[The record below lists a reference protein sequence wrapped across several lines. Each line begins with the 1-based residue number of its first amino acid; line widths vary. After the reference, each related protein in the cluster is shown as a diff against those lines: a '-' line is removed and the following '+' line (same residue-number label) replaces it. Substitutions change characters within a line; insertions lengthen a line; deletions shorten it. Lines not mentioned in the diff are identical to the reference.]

1 MRHLNGS
8 LRMKEKLWTK
18 DFWAITIV
26 SFIIFFVFYVLLTL
40 LPIYIADRLHA
51 SADKAGLL
59 VTCFLAA
66 AIVIRPFAGQWVG
79 RKYSNKKI
87 LVLSSLAFLVITALY
102 PVCHSI
108 ESLLFIRVLH
118 GITFGVITT
127 VKGTI
132 SARLIPASRRGEGIS
147 FFSLA
152 MGLAMVVGPWIGLNM
167 ARWDAFTAAF
177 WLCSA
182 VAALGIVL
190 SLIVTVPPVIRH
202 ADGSKPNL
210 GFAAMFDR
218 AALPFALVTFFMT
231 FSYAGVSAFLAL
243 YARELDLMAAASN
256 FLLCYAIFL
265 MICRTFTGNICDK
278 KGPKY
283 VVFPC
288 LLAFTIGLVAL
299 GYTNGSI
306 MMIISGG
313 LIGIGYG
320 SVTPV
325 FQTQIISSVEPHKIG
340 VANSL
345 FFNAMDAGMAIG
357 AFIMGMMVE
366 SVGYR
371 MIYVAGAV
379 LVVLAGALYAVQMKK
394 RGVMPLVST
403 SELH

>member
-1 MRHLNGS
+1 
-8 LRMKEKLWTK
+8 MKEKLWTK
-18 DFWAITIV
+18 DFWAITII

-40 LPIYIADRLHA
+40 LPIYISDHLHA
-51 SADKAGLL
+51 SPDKAGLL
-59 VTCFLAA
+59 VTLFLIA
-66 AIVIRPFAGQWVG
+66 AIVIRPFAGQWVA
-79 RKYSNKKI
+79 KYSNKAI
-87 LVLSSLAFLVITALY
+87 LVLSSLAFLLVTAMY
-102 PVCHSI
+102 PFCQSI

-167 ARWDAFTAAF
+167 ARREAFAPAF
-177 WLCSA
+177 WLCAA

-190 SLIVTVPPVIRH
+190 SLMMTVPSILRH
-202 ADGSKPNL
+202 ADGVKAKM

-218 AALPFALVTFFMT
+218 AAIPFALVTFFMT

-243 YARELDLMAAASN
+243 YARELNLMSAASN
-256 FLLCYAIFL
+256 FLLCYAVFL

-299 GYTNGSI
+299 GFSQGSV
-306 MMIISGG
+306 MMIVSGA

-325 FQTQIISSVEPHKIG
+325 FQTQIISSVEQHKIG

-345 FFNAMDAGMAIG
+345 FFNAMDAGLALG
-357 AFIMGMMVE
+357 AFVMGMMVAHT
-366 SVGYR
+366 GYR
-371 MIYVAGAV
+371 TIYLLGALLVVVAG
-379 LVVLAGALYAVQMKK
+379 GIYALQMKG
-394 RGVMPLVST
+394 RSDVRLVSAK
-403 SELH
+403 ELH

>member
-1 MRHLNGS
+1 
-8 LRMKEKLWTK
+8 
-18 DFWAITIV
+18 
-26 SFIIFFVFYVLLTL
+26 
-40 LPIYIADRLHA
+40 
-51 SADKAGLL
+51 
-59 VTCFLAA
+59 
-66 AIVIRPFAGQWVG
+66 
-79 RKYSNKKI
+79 
-87 LVLSSLAFLVITALY
+87 AFLVITALY

-167 ARWDAFTAAF
+167 ARWNAFTAAF

-306 MMIISGG
+306 IMIISGG

>member
-79 RKYSNKKI
+79 KYSNKKI

-167 ARWDAFTAAF
+167 ARWNAFTAAF

-283 VVFPC
+283 VVYPC

-313 LIGIGYG
+313 LIG

>member
-1 MRHLNGS
+1 
-8 LRMKEKLWTK
+8 MKEKLWTK

-79 RKYSNKKI
+79 KYSNKKI

-147 FFSLA
+147 L

-167 ARWDAFTAAF
+167 ARWNAFTAAF

>member
-1 MRHLNGS
+1 CNPTSSKFIHTWLRFGEIMRGS
-8 LRMKEKLWTK
+8 L
-18 DFWAITIV
+18 
-26 SFIIFFVFYVLLTL
+26 S
-40 LPIYIADRLHA
+40 
-51 SADKAGLL
+51 
-59 VTCFLAA
+59 
-66 AIVIRPFAGQWVG
+66 
-79 RKYSNKKI
+79 
-87 LVLSSLAFLVITALY
+87 ALY
-102 PVCHSI
+102 PFCHSI

-167 ARWDAFTAAF
+167 ARWEAFNMAF
-177 WLCSA
+177 WLCTG
-182 VAALGIVL
+182 VAAVGIIL
-190 SLIVTVPPVIRH
+190 SLIMTVPPVISH
-202 ADGSKPNL
+202 ADGSKPKM

-218 AALPFALVTFFMT
+218 AALPFAMVTFFMT

-243 YARELDLMAAASN
+243 YARELNLMSAASN

-265 MICRTFTGNICDK
+265 MICRTFTGNVCDK

-283 VVFPC
+283 VVYPC
-288 LLAFTIGLVAL
+288 LLFFTVGLVVL
-299 GYTNGSI
+299 GYTQGSV
-306 MMIISGG
+306 MMVVSGA

-345 FFNAMDAGMAIG
+345 FFNAMDAGLALG
-357 AFIMGMMVE
+357 ACVMGMMVAHT
-366 SVGYR
+366 GYR
-371 MIYVAGAV
+371 MIYLLGALLVVVAGGVYALQMKGKSGV
-379 LVVLAGALYAVQMKK
+379 ALVVAK
-394 RGVMPLVST
+394 
-403 SELH
+403 EIH